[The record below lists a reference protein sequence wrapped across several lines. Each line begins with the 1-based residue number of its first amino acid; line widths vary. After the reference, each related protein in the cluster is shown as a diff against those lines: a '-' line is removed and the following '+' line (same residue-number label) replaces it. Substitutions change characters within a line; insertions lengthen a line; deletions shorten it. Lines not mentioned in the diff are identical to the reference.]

1 MEYSIRLKD
10 VCKAYPG
17 FALKNV
23 SFQLPKGSIMGFI
36 GMNGAGKST
45 TMKSI
50 LNMLHIDSGE
60 IEVFGLNPAQDE
72 EAIKQNIGVVFDE
85 NHFPNNFKV
94 KQVDMVMKN
103 LYANWDSSQFFQY
116 VQRFSLPENKPLKE
130 FSRGMKMKVNI
141 AAALSHKA
149 KLLILDEPTSGLDP
163 IVRNEILDMFLE
175 YIQDEENSVLVSS
188 HITGDLEKIADY
200 ITFIHNGEIIFS
212 DTKDN
217 LVYGHGV
224 VKGAAEEIAAVDQN
238 YIMAVRHNRFDTE
251 ALVQNREEFASRY
264 PNMVI
269 DSATLEDFM
278 IFLGQK

>member
-224 VKGAAEEIAAVDQN
+224 VKGTAEEIAAVDQN

>member
-72 EAIKQNIGVVFDE
+72 DAIKQNIGVVFDE

-224 VKGAAEEIAAVDQN
+224 VKGTAEEIAAVDQN